1 MMITIIQLI
10 LAALLIAAILLQQRG
25 TGLSGAFG
33 GEGSVY
39 STRRGIEK
47 ILFSGTIV
55 VAVLFFGVSIAR
67 LLL

>member
-1 MMITIIQLI
+1 MLITIIQLI
-10 LAALLIAAILLQQRG
+10 LAVLLIAAILLQQRG

-47 ILFSGTIV
+47 TLFASTII
-55 VAVLFFGVSIAR
+55 VAILFFGVSIAR